1 MQVNE
6 PSWRKPVGMILILLL
21 LAIWC
26 VAVVMI
32 VEVLALPLW
41 ASAFAFIAGGLAWLW
56 LLPMKR
62 LLRWMQLG
70 HFRDRPDSRS
80 ASQTDR
86 G

>member
-6 PSWRKPVGMILILLL
+6 PSWRKPVGMILIMLL

-32 VEVLALPLW
+32 LEALRLPLW
-41 ASAFAFIAGGLAWLW
+41 ASAFAFIAGGVAWLW

-62 LLRWMQLG
+62 LLRWMELG

-80 ASQTDR
+80 APQNDQ